1 MVLPFGTTAELDPY
15 VSHPPNIPKLHN
27 EYERYDFP
35 AGSGSKVHLTLTNR
49 YVNPI
54 SNVSLKADIYEL
66 WIPENVQPIAEVQ
79 DPPWIERVTSASQNT
94 SLVITFDIRKLEHN
108 QTWTGDIRLRA
119 HSTTPL
125 GRYHLRFALEFDY
138 NNTHCIMKSIGHYN
152 ASTLEEAMNSGG
164 IQYGG
169 YNLTYLGIDGIVHIT
184 TFKVT
189 AAGESAAAEPLTGTL
204 LLITGLAVLLRRFC
218 SRFPR

>member
-1 MVLPFGTTAELDPY
+1 MHPLVWSYLALCLGQLPSEAKSYFVGPIAFNVPKNAGLLASLILIVFLMVLPFGTTAELDPY

-94 SLVITFDIRKLEHN
+94 SLDITFDIRKLEHN
-108 QTWTGDIRLRA
+108 QTWTGEYIRAFDLRLFINLIMVIPEIILLGGA
-119 HSTTPL
+119 L
-125 GRYHLRFALEFDY
+125 GR
-138 NNTHCIMKSIGHYN
+138 
-152 ASTLEEAMNSGG
+152 
-164 IQYGG
+164 
-169 YNLTYLGIDGIVHIT
+169 
-184 TFKVT
+184 
-189 AAGESAAAEPLTGTL
+189 
-204 LLITGLAVLLRRFC
+204 
-218 SRFPR
+218 